1 MNPLTPKDYFV
12 GPTDYGI
19 GERQKLEKTVE
30 TDSVAWA
37 RRNGWF
43 TRKYSSPG
51 QKGVQDRIFVKRI
64 RNEGMVVFI
73 EYKKVGNVPTDLQC
87 DDAEQLRNHGGAV
100 FWTNTVR
107 GTILILESM

>member
-1 MNPLTPKDYFV
+1 MKPLTPKDYFV

-30 TDSVAWA
+30 ADSVAWA

-51 QKGVQDRIFVKRI
+51 QKGVQDRIFVKESYVI
-64 RNEGMVVFI
+64 FI
-73 EYKKVGNVPTDLQC
+73 EYKRIGNVPTDLQC
-87 DDAEQLRNHGGAV
+87 DDAEDLQKHGGSV
-100 FWTNTVR
+100 YWTNTLR
-107 GTILILESM
+107 GTIQILGEGV